1 MNILFVDDYISP
13 LAGGS
18 AERSMRIAKAL
29 VDQNHIVDL
38 ISLKKEFDFN
48 FAKKNGIN
56 KIFLFSYV
64 SFKYIIPIVNLKY
77 IDKLVTNYDAI
88 HISKNWSLL
97 AFFIAISAK
106 RKNIPYI
113 FSPMGFITVHNNKSK
128 LLKSLFLKFF
138 TKRIIKNSS
147 YCITVSNKEFNDC
160 LNFIEDKSKII
171 QLPNGFV
178 ANDFLELT
186 NTNFREK
193 NNLSEKKI
201 ILALGRMDPIKGF
214 HLLIEA
220 FNNIS
225 NDFIDWQLVIV
236 GPNNDYKNKLIKRS
250 NELKSKNLIS
260 FLDPQYGD
268 NKRHAYYACDIF
280 VIPSIYDAMTI
291 VAVEVA
297 ACGKPLI
304 ITKTSDFSGLIENNG
319 AIGVSPTVEG
329 ITYGLKTLMNNNKL
343 LVELGQNGK
352 KYVYKNLE
360 WTQLS
365 ISYNKIFKS
374 LVNRTENNF
383 CNE

>member
-186 NTNFREK
+186 NTNFRKK